1 MDGSGTRDWV
11 FTVKCRTRPG
21 EVVCVTG
28 SCEALGRWRSGGVAR
43 MTRVDDAADDDAAA
57 ASDEEPMVLKD
68 EAMDLSKKGGGYDVH
83 LTSTFSTVL
92 FIDPTFTSKHGT
104 WTVTVKIPAG
114 EEVHFRYCVALF
126 VDAHVPMSHQVEG
139 SDFSDDG
146 TKTVIRR
153 YILLICVANVASN

>member
-57 ASDEEPMVLKD
+57 SDEEPMVLKD
-68 EAMDLSKKGGGYDVH
+68 EAMDLSKKGGGY
-83 LTSTFSTVL
+83 
-92 FIDPTFTSKHGT
+92 
-104 WTVTVKIPAG
+104 
-114 EEVHFRYCVALF
+114 EVH
-126 VDAHVPMSHQVEG
+126 M
-139 SDFSDDG
+139 
-146 TKTVIRR
+146 
-153 YILLICVANVASN
+153 ILTFNRFIY